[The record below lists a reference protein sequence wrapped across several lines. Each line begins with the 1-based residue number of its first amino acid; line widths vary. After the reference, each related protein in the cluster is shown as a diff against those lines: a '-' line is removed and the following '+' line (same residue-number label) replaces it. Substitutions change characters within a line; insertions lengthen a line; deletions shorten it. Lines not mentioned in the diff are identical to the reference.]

1 MLRREIS
8 QTTKNFFEMAYP
20 KYFEITNPVLQE
32 LNAVG
37 GTENVRFLYEKLL
50 AYFPQLSE
58 GEIFQIK
65 NGINKKWRV
74 LVQEAAKS
82 LDSEGLITRNQGVW
96 QITEK
101 GKREIAAANE
111 DFQPARREQKEL
123 NHREIQQMLIE
134 IGESL
139 NYFAEMEFEFYDVVW
154 RISANS
160 PRISHVFEVQS
171 KGNIDSAFAKLKR
184 AHEAQRSK
192 PFLILAS
199 ERDLRRALREISFEK
214 SGAFHELAEVL
225 TILSF
230 EQIRKTHQS
239 LTSIGEIL
247 PKFLAK

>member
-1 MLRREIS
+1 
-8 QTTKNFFEMAYP
+8 MAYP
-20 KYFEITNPVLQE
+20 KYYEITNPILQE

-50 AYFPQLSE
+50 PYFPQLAE
-58 GEIFQIK
+58 EEIFQIK
-65 NGINKKWRV
+65 KGANKKWRAV
-74 LVQEAAKS
+74 VQEAAKS
-82 LDSEGLITRNQGVW
+82 LDSENFITRNQGIW

-101 GKREIAAANE
+101 GKEEVAAALE
-111 DFQPARREQKEL
+111 DFQPVRIEQKEL

-139 NYFAEMEFEFYDVVW
+139 NYYAQMEYEYYDVIW

-192 PFLILAS
+192 PFLILSS
-199 ERDLRRALREISFEK
+199 ERDLRRALREISFET
-214 SGAFHELAEVL
+214 SGAFHELSDVL

-239 LTSIGEIL
+239 ILTTGEIL
-247 PKFLAK
+247 LKFLAK

>member
-1 MLRREIS
+1 M
-8 QTTKNFFEMAYP
+8 TYP
-20 KYFEITNPVLQE
+20 KYYEITNPILQE

-50 AYFPQLSE
+50 PYFPQLSDE
-58 GEIFQIK
+58 EIFQIK
-65 NGINKKWRV
+65 KGANKKWRL

-82 LDSEGLITRNQGVW
+82 LDAEGFIGREQGIW
-96 QITEK
+96 QITGK
-101 GKREIAAANE
+101 GKQEVAAANE
-111 DFQPARREQKEL
+111 DFQPARIEQKEL

-139 NYFAEMEFEFYDVVW
+139 SYFAEMEFEFYDVVW

-171 KGNIDSAFAKLKR
+171 KGNINSAFAKLKR

-192 PFLILAS
+192 PFLILAT
-199 ERDLRRALREISFEK
+199 ERDLRRALREISFEN
-214 SGAFHELAEVL
+214 SGAFHEIADVL

-230 EQIRKTHQS
+230 EQIRKSHQS
-239 LTSIGEIL
+239 LRSIGEIL

>member
-1 MLRREIS
+1 
-8 QTTKNFFEMAYP
+8 MAYP
-20 KYFEITNPVLQE
+20 KYYEITNPILQE

-37 GTENVRFLYEKLL
+37 GMENVRFLYEKLL
-50 AYFPQLSE
+50 AYFPQLSDE
-58 GEIFQIK
+58 EIFQVK
-65 NGINKKWRV
+65 NAANKKWRL

-82 LDSEGLITRNQGVW
+82 LDAKGFISREQGIW
-96 QITEK
+96 QITAK
-101 GKREIAAANE
+101 GRDELAAASE
-111 DFQPARREQKEL
+111 DFQPARIEQKEL
-123 NHREIQQMLIE
+123 NHREIQRMLIE

-160 PRISHVFEVQS
+160 PRLSHVFEVQS

-192 PFLILAS
+192 TFLIVAS
-199 ERDLRRALREISFEK
+199 ERDMRRALREISFEK
-214 SGAFHELAEVL
+214 SGAFHELADVL
-225 TILSF
+225 AIFSF

-239 LTSIGEIL
+239 LRSIGEIL